1 MVKGS
6 KSGHIVILYDLS
18 LSETNEILHESQGKV
33 MINCKDKRSSSAEK

>member
-6 KSGHIVILYDLS
+6 ESGHIGIVS
-18 LSETNEILHESQGKV
+18 NEILHESQGKV